1 MTNRLARPPSR
12 GLYDGVRGLDA
23 KDIRYILNH
32 MKAKQIKPK
41 KKPMTLDDFAVLI
54 QKDLARMG
62 TKDDIA
68 AIREEAKEHSR
79 QLRTEM
85 GIGFRNLDADVKM
98 LTDAMV
104 SKADLAN
111 TLAEELAK
119 SPYTRQIHNL
129 ETRVIVLESKVGI
142 KPTRRAA

>member
-1 MTNRLARPPSR
+1 
-12 GLYDGVRGLDA
+12 
-23 KDIRYILNH
+23 
-32 MKAKQIKPK
+32 MKAKQTKPK
-41 KKPMTLDDFAVLI
+41 KKAMTLDDFAVAI
-54 QKDLARMG
+54 QKDYTALRKDMAAGFAQVRDE
-62 TKDDIA
+62 TKEQA
-68 AIREEAKEHSR
+68 R

-119 SPYTRQIHNL
+119 SPYTRQIADL
-129 ETRVIVLESKVGI
+129 QTRVDVLESKLGI

>member
-1 MTNRLARPPSR
+1 
-12 GLYDGVRGLDA
+12 
-23 KDIRYILNH
+23 
-32 MKAKQIKPK
+32 
-41 KKPMTLDDFAVLI
+41 MTLDDFAVAI
-54 QKDLARMG
+54 QRDYTALRKEMASGFTEMH
-62 TKDDIA
+62 
-68 AIREEAKEHSR
+68 EEIKENSR
-79 QLRTEM
+79 QLRAEM

-119 SPYTRQIHNL
+119 SPYVRQIADL
-129 ETRVIVLESKVGI
+129 QTRVNALESKLGI

>member
-1 MTNRLARPPSR
+1 MGRVFLTRMSVKKTKL
-12 GLYDGVRGLDA
+12 
-23 KDIRYILNH
+23 
-32 MKAKQIKPK
+32 K
-41 KKPMTLDDFAVLI
+41 KKAMTLDDFAVAI
-54 QKDLARMG
+54 QRDYTALRKEMASGFTEMH
-62 TKDDIA
+62 
-68 AIREEAKEHSR
+68 EEIKENSR
-79 QLRTEM
+79 QLRAEM

-119 SPYTRQIHNL
+119 SPYVRQIADL
-129 ETRVIVLESKVGI
+129 QTRVNALESKLGI